1 MKYVISNT
9 VIAILFALSIICN
22 IWLFT
27 TKPITTI
34 DTKIIHDTTVIVKD
48 SIQYHTKIKNIIF
61 HDTIVQ
67 TIVNTDTV
75 YVPIQIPITY
85 KTYTDKIFNDNIEYD
100 VTINYSGYKSE
111 IEDVTIYSNYVKQ
124 DVKNI
129 TPKPW
134 RQTVSLGI
142 QVGYGI
148 QLTPYNTM
156 YSFGPYVGIGI
167 QYGWGYTW

>member
-1 MKYVISNT
+1 
-9 VIAILFALSIICN
+9 
-22 IWLFT
+22 
-27 TKPITTI
+27 
-34 DTKIIHDTTVIVKD
+34 
-48 SIQYHTKIKNIIF
+48 
-61 HDTIVQ
+61 VQ

-134 RQTVSLGI
+134 R
-142 QVGYGI
+142 
-148 QLTPYNTM
+148 
-156 YSFGPYVGIGI
+156 
-167 QYGWGYTW
+167 